1 MATTTPNTDTQ
12 RLGALF
18 ELGLVVAERTA
29 RGVRVIEA
37 RTLGAIAELPAAL
50 AQHRVHHLVR
60 VLPAADTVCRAS
72 RVDNAQPAELLS
84 ALALLSEASLPE
96 DAPPHRRAGGV
107 VPDLSAD
114 GKRGAIFTA
123 WITPPPEEP
132 DLPVEDETFIASAAA
147 LAMLRAPSGLAVL
160 CDRAGVSIVASGP
173 DRLAARAIVEDPTN
187 HAAIAARIAETCRA
201 VGANPAG
208 EVIDSHARL
217 RLDAS
222 SRAALASRVE
232 GLVPEQRWLDQY
244 GVAIGAAL
252 CALSP
257 DAATRSLA
265 QLRDQ
270 PPAERRTVPER
281 FAEWVSV
288 PRNALVA
295 GVAAAAL
302 VILAPLGI
310 AATRSALLKSKSTN
324 LRQVDE
330 QRAALSKQ
338 AAMYQ
343 QLETVRWPMTKLMGD
358 ISAATPQGVIVEVLR
373 LSPEQGLMIK
383 GTADSQEVLGK
394 LQSHLNQTGL
404 FDKLK
409 IDRAVSGSS
418 GVEFDISANV
428 LNPTIYVKPIDDFA
442 EKPLAVRL
450 YGEAARNAPIVAT
463 ESGSSDRSRDSASS
477 GRENGRDNGRSSG
490 RENGRDNGRE
500 SSRDSRSPA
509 PADSSR
515 SSRPSSGSGAPS
527 LADVPPELTDA
538 QIGAMDRTTA
548 MKEMVARRRA
558 SAVQGIDPGVKAR
571 LDTEVTK
578 LQDRMKAAGGGG
590 TT

>member
-1 MATTTPNTDTQ
+1 MATTTPNTDPQ
-12 RLGALF
+12 RLGALY

-29 RGVRVIEA
+29 RGVRVIEV

-72 RVDNAQPAELLS
+72 RVDNAQPAEVLS

-96 DAPPHRRAGGV
+96 EAPAHRRAGGV
-107 VPDLSAD
+107 VPDLSVD

-173 DRLAARAIVEDPTN
+173 DRLAARAIVEDPSN
-187 HAAIAARIAETCRA
+187 HAAISARITETCRA
-201 VGANPAG
+201 VGASPAS
-208 EVIDSHARL
+208 EVVESRARL

-222 SRAALASRVE
+222 SRSALASRVE

-252 CALSP
+252 AALSP
-257 DAATRSLA
+257 DAATRTLA
-265 QLRDQ
+265 QLRDE
-270 PPAERRTVPER
+270 PPAERRTAPER
-281 FAEWVSV
+281 FADWVAI

-310 AATRSALLKSKSTN
+310 AATRSAVLKSKSTN
-324 LRQVDE
+324 LKQVDE
-330 QRAALSKQ
+330 QRAALAKQ

-343 QLETVRWPMTKLMGD
+343 QLESMRWPMTKLMGD

-373 LSPEQGLMIK
+373 LSPEQGMMMK

-428 LNPTIYVKPIDDFA
+428 LNPTIYVKPVDDFA

-450 YGEAARNAPIVAT
+450 YGEAARNAPIVAA
-463 ESGSSDRSRDSASS
+463 ESGSSERSRESSSSGASRDSGRES
-477 GRENGRDNGRSSG
+477 GRNGT
-490 RENGRDNGRE
+490 RESGRE

-509 PADSSR
+509 AADSSR

-527 LADVPPELTDA
+527 LADVPPELTEA

-578 LQDRMKAAGGGG
+578 LQERMKAAGSGG

>member
-1 MATTTPNTDTQ
+1 MATTTPTTDTQ

-84 ALALLSEASLPE
+84 ALALLGEASLPE
-96 DAPPHRRAGGV
+96 DAPAHRRAGGV

-187 HAAIAARIAETCRA
+187 HGAIAARIAETCRA
-201 VGANPAG
+201 VGANAAS
-208 EVIDSHARL
+208 EVVDSRAHL
-217 RLDAS
+217 RLDAA

-252 CALSP
+252 AALSP
-257 DAATRSLA
+257 DAVTRSLA

-270 PPAERRTVPER
+270 PPAERRTGPER

-295 GVAAAAL
+295 GIAAAAL

-310 AATRSALLKSKSTN
+310 AAARSAVLKSKSAN
-324 LRQVDE
+324 LAQVDE

-343 QLETVRWPMTKLMGD
+343 QLETMRWPMTKLMGD

-428 LNPTIYVKPIDDFA
+428 LNPTIYVKPVEDYA

-463 ESGSSDRSRDSASS
+463 ESGSSDRSRESASS
-477 GRENGRDNGRSSG
+477 NGSRDSGRDSG
-490 RENGRDNGRE
+490 RGEGRD

-509 PADSSR
+509 AADSSR
-515 SSRPSSGSGAPS
+515 SSRPTSGSGLPS
-527 LADVPPELTDA
+527 LSDVPPELTDA

-578 LQDRMKAAGGGG
+578 LQERMKNAGSGG

>member
-37 RTLGAIAELPAAL
+37 RALSAIADLPAAL

-72 RVDNAQPAELLS
+72 RVDSAQPAELLS
-84 ALALLSEASLPE
+84 ALALLGEASLPE
-96 DAPPHRRAGGV
+96 EAPAHRRAGGV

-114 GKRGAIFTA
+114 GRRGAIFTA

-147 LAMLRAPSGLAVL
+147 LAMLRSPSGLAVL

-201 VGANPAG
+201 VGATAAN
-208 EVIDSHARL
+208 EVVETHARL
-217 RLDAS
+217 RLDAT
-222 SRAALASRVE
+222 SRSALASRVE

-252 CALSP
+252 AALSP
-257 DAATRSLA
+257 DAATRTLA
-265 QLRDQ
+265 QLRDE
-270 PPAERRTVPER
+270 PPAERRTAPER
-281 FAEWVSV
+281 FVDWITV
-288 PRNALVA
+288 PRHALAA

-302 VILAPLGI
+302 VIIAPLGI
-310 AATRSALLKSKSTN
+310 AATRGAVLKSKSTN

-343 QLETVRWPMTKLMGD
+343 QLETMRWPMTKLMGD

-373 LSPEQGLMIK
+373 LSPEQGMMMK

-428 LNPTIYVKPIDDFA
+428 LNPTIYVKPVDDFA

-450 YGEAARNAPIVAT
+450 YGEAARNAPLVAT
-463 ESGSSDRSRDSASS
+463 ESGSTDHSRESSSSS
-477 GRENGRDNGRSSG
+477 GPRDGGRSG
-490 RENGRDNGRE
+490 TRESGRE

-509 PADSSR
+509 AADSSR
-515 SSRPSSGSGAPS
+515 SSRPSSGSGVPS

-578 LQDRMKAAGGGG
+578 LQDRMKAAGSGG

>member
-18 ELGLVVAERTA
+18 ELGLVVAERTT

-37 RTLGAIAELPAAL
+37 RTLGTIAELPAAL

-72 RVDNAQPAELLS
+72 RIDNAPPAELLS
-84 ALALLSEASLPE
+84 ALALLGEASLPE
-96 DAPPHRRAGGV
+96 EAPAHRRAGGV

-132 DLPVEDETFIASAAA
+132 DLPVEDETFIAAAAA

-173 DRLAARAIVEDPTN
+173 DRLAARAIVEDPSN
-187 HAAIAARIAETCRA
+187 HTAVAARIAETCRA
-201 VGANPAG
+201 VGANPAS
-208 EVIDSHARL
+208 EVVDSHARL
-217 RLDAS
+217 RLDAP
-222 SRAALASRVE
+222 SRSALASRVE

-252 CALSP
+252 AALSP
-257 DAATRSLA
+257 DTATRTLA

-270 PPAERRTVPER
+270 PPAERRTAPER
-281 FAEWVSV
+281 FVDWVTL
-288 PRNALVA
+288 PRNAVLA

-310 AATRSALLKSKSTN
+310 AATRSAVLKSKSTN
-324 LRQVDE
+324 LKQVDE
-330 QRAALSKQ
+330 QRASLAKQ
-338 AAMYQ
+338 AAMYL
-343 QLETVRWPMTKLMGD
+343 QLEAMRWPMTKLIGD

-373 LSPEQGLMIK
+373 LSPEQGMMMK

-428 LNPTIYVKPIDDFA
+428 LNPTTFVKPVEDFA

-463 ESGSSDRSRDSASS
+463 ESGSSERSRENASS
-477 GRENGRDNGRSSG
+477 NGSRDNGRDGG
-490 RENGRDNGRE
+490 RGEGRDP
-500 SSRDSRSPA
+500 SRDSRSPA
-509 PADSSR
+509 AADSSR
-515 SSRPSSGSGAPS
+515 SSRPSSGSGLPS

-578 LQDRMKAAGGGG
+578 LQDRMKAAGSGG

>member
-1 MATTTPNTDTQ
+1 MATTTPNTDPQ

-60 VLPAADTVCRAS
+60 VLPAADTVCRAA

-84 ALALLSEASLPE
+84 ALALLGEASLPE
-96 DAPPHRRAGGV
+96 EAPPHRRAGGV

-147 LAMLRAPSGLAVL
+147 LAMLRSPSGLAVL

-201 VGANPAG
+201 VGANPAS
-208 EVIDSHARL
+208 EVVDSHARL

-222 SRAALASRVE
+222 SRAALAPRVE

-252 CALSP
+252 SALSP

-270 PPAERRTVPER
+270 PPAERRSAPER
-281 FAEWVSV
+281 FAEWVSA

-310 AATRSALLKSKSTN
+310 AATRSAVLKSKSTN

-343 QLETVRWPMTKLMGD
+343 QLETMRWPMTKLMGD
-358 ISAATPQGVIVEVLR
+358 ISSATPQGVIVEVLR

-463 ESGSSDRSRDSASS
+463 ESGSSDRSHDSASS
-477 GRENGRDNGRSSG
+477 GRDNGRENGRSNGRDNGRESA
-490 RENGRDNGRE
+490 RE

-515 SSRPSSGSGAPS
+515 SSRPSTGSSAPS
-527 LADVPPELTDA
+527 LADVPPELTEA

-578 LQDRMKAAGGGG
+578 LQDRMKAAGSGG

>member
-1 MATTTPNTDTQ
+1 MATTTPTNEHP
-12 RLGALF
+12 RLAALH
-18 ELGLVVAERTA
+18 ELGLVVAEQTP

-50 AQHRVHHLVR
+50 AHHRVHHLVR
-60 VLPAADTVCRAS
+60 VLPAADTVCRAA
-72 RVDNAQPAELLS
+72 RVDNAPTAELLS
-84 ALALLSEASLPE
+84 ALALLGEASLPE
-96 DAPPHRRAGGV
+96 SAPPHRRAGGV

-114 GKRGAIFTA
+114 AKRGAIFTA
-123 WITPPPEEP
+123 WITPPPDEP
-132 DLPVEDETFIASAAA
+132 DLPVEDETFIAAAAA

-173 DRLAARAIVEDPTN
+173 DRLAARAIVEDPAN
-187 HAAIAARIAETCRA
+187 HAAIALRVAETCRA
-201 VGANPAG
+201 VGASPAS

-217 RLDAS
+217 RLDAA

-232 GLVPEQRWLDQY
+232 GLVSEQRWLDQY
-244 GVAIGAAL
+244 AVAIGAAL
-252 CALSP
+252 AALSTDP
-257 DAATRSLA
+257 ATRSLA
-265 QLRDQ
+265 LLRDQ
-270 PPAERRTVPER
+270 PPAERRSAPER
-281 FAEWVSV
+281 FVEWVSV
-288 PRNALVA
+288 PRHAIAA
-295 GVAAAAL
+295 GLAAAAL
-302 VILAPLGI
+302 IFLAPLGI
-310 AATRSALLKSKSTN
+310 AAARSAVLKGKSAN
-324 LRQVDE
+324 LQQVDA
-330 QRAALSKQ
+330 QRAALAKQ

-343 QLETVRWPMTKLMGD
+343 QLETTRWPMTKLLGD

-373 LSPEQGLMIK
+373 LSPEQGMMMK

-428 LNPTIYVKPIDDFA
+428 LNPTTYVKPVEDFA
-442 EKPLAVRL
+442 EQPLAVRL

-463 ESGSSDRSRDSASS
+463 DSGPSDRPRDTASNGAGNSSRDTNRDSGRDSA
-477 GRENGRDNGRSSG
+477 
-490 RENGRDNGRE
+490 
-500 SSRDSRSPA
+500 RDSRSPA
-509 PADSSR
+509 AADSSR
-515 SSRPSSGSGAPS
+515 SSRPSSGSGLPS
-527 LADVPPELTDA
+527 LADVPPELSDA
-538 QIGAMDRTTA
+538 QIAAMDRTTA

-578 LQDRMKAAGGGG
+578 LQDRMKAASGGG

>member
-1 MATTTPNTDTQ
+1 MATTTPTTDTQ

-84 ALALLSEASLPE
+84 ALALLGEASLPE
-96 DAPPHRRAGGV
+96 DAPAHRRAGGV

-187 HAAIAARIAETCRA
+187 PGAIAARIAETCRA
-201 VGANPAG
+201 VGANAAS
-208 EVIDSHARL
+208 EVVDSRAHL
-217 RLDAS
+217 RLDAA
-222 SRAALASRVE
+222 SRAALAARVE

-252 CALSP
+252 AALSP
-257 DAATRSLA
+257 DAVTRSLA

-270 PPAERRTVPER
+270 PPAERRTAPER

-295 GVAAAAL
+295 GIAAAAL

-310 AATRSALLKSKSTN
+310 AAARSAVLKSKSAN
-324 LRQVDE
+324 LAQVDE

-343 QLETVRWPMTKLMGD
+343 QLETMRWPMTKLIGD

-373 LSPEQGLMIK
+373 LSPEQGMMIK
-383 GTADSQEVLGK
+383 GTADSQEALGK

-428 LNPTIYVKPIDDFA
+428 LNPTIYVKPVDDFA

-463 ESGSSDRSRDSASS
+463 ESGSSDRPRENGSGNGASGSRDSGRDV
-477 GRENGRDNGRSSG
+477 GRES
-490 RENGRDNGRE
+490 GRE

-515 SSRPSSGSGAPS
+515 SSRPASGSGLPS
-527 LADVPPELTDA
+527 LSDVPPELTDA

-558 SAVQGIDPGVKAR
+558 SSVQGIDPGVKAR

-578 LQDRMKAAGGGG
+578 LQERMKNAGSGG